1 MMDEEEN
8 EMIYEDDVIEVVS
21 LNDEDEQNQL
31 QAGLINMDIGDGDD
45 GDIDDSGDGDDGPS
59 FQPLRDD
66 AIACLTEH
74 KGPVFTVCSSNTCSY
89 IASGGQDDRAIVWR
103 SSDYQMLFECTGH
116 HDSVTY
122 LSFSC
127 DDKYLAT
134 SDMSGLIQVWS
145 LANGKVIWSFEIGPV
160 EWLLWHHQAHVLLAG
175 DNGGD
180 GWVWLIPSGACKT
193 LPSHGCG
200 NMAASLQPDGTTP
213 LVHYDITFLI
223 KGREYIADMKM
234 VQLSYGT

>member
-1 MMDEEEN
+1 
-8 EMIYEDDVIEVVS
+8 
-21 LNDEDEQNQL
+21 
-31 QAGLINMDIGDGDD
+31 
-45 GDIDDSGDGDDGPS
+45 
-59 FQPLRDD
+59 
-66 AIACLTEH
+66 
-74 KGPVFTVCSSNTCSY
+74 
-89 IASGGQDDRAIVWR
+89 
-103 SSDYQMLFECTGH
+103 
-116 HDSVTY
+116 
-122 LSFSC
+122 
-127 DDKYLAT
+127 
-134 SDMSGLIQVWS
+134 
-145 LANGKVIWSFEIGPV
+145 
-160 EWLLWHHQAHVLLAG
+160 VLLAG